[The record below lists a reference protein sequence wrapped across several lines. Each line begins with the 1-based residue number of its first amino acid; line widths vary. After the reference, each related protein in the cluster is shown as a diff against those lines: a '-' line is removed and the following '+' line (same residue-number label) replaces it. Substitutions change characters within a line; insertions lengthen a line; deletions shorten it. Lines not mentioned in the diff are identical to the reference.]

1 MRQEGR
7 ETVNS
12 GDEPMLKEIYR
23 NEVRGLRPH
32 DELTVLLVDPEPD
45 RRIQVKSMLA
55 RVNTVKMSGV
65 RNTHHFLSDAL
76 SENNIDVILFDEDTG
91 LDNIFDSVREVR
103 SHPSG
108 EDIGFVVISST
119 LDPHLVE
126 KGSQVGILGYLKK
139 PFGIGEL
146 EKSLGQSLG
155 EVDEETKITLASM
168 KDVSFFSAFS
178 DRELLRLLNICHTRT
193 LEAETPIFREG
204 DPGETMYVVLSGQIS
219 IRKRFQDEERELTVI
234 NPGETF
240 GEMAI
245 LDNDPR
251 SADAVAAWDTTVF
264 EINNETI
271 QEDDGLLA
279 LKLSRQIAIML
290 AHKIR
295 SFNYR

>member
-1 MRQEGR
+1 
-7 ETVNS
+7 
-12 GDEPMLKEIYR
+12 MLKEIYR
-23 NEVRGLRPH
+23 NEVRDLRPH

-45 RRIQVKSMLA
+45 RRMQVKSMLA

-76 SENNIDVILFDEDTG
+76 NENNIDVILFDEDTG
-91 LDNIFDSVREVR
+91 LGNIFDSVREVR

-108 EDIGFVVISST
+108 EDIGFVVISGT

-264 EINNETI
+264 EINHETI

-290 AHKIR
+290 AQKIR